1 MSTPNEA
8 FHDVKIESSQFEDVY
23 IDPNNL
29 TNPDT
34 ADTVYIAIEGQS
46 ISNMIQVSAS
56 QGDIS
61 TGMLWNEFD
70 HILLDSFSTIEP
82 VTVSNLPGIVSEN
95 YGQTVSV
102 QCTVRGK
109 PQPTIT
115 WYKDSV
121 LINSLTYPDIQ
132 ITTTAVDNTTL
143 KSEITITSITDT
155 DEAIYTCSGSN
166 ILPNGT
172 VINIRSFT
180 LEVTG
185 SKT

>member
-1 MSTPNEA
+1 MS
-8 FHDVKIESSQFEDVY
+8 KLQF
-23 IDPNNL
+23 
-29 TNPDT
+29 
-34 ADTVYIAIEGQS
+34 
-46 ISNMIQVSAS
+46 
-56 QGDIS
+56 
-61 TGMLWNEFD
+61 F
-70 HILLDSFSTIEP
+70 
-82 VTVSNLPGIVSEN
+82 
-95 YGQTVSV
+95 GQTVSV

-132 ITTTAVDNTTL
+132 IITTVVDNTTL
-143 KSEITITSITDT
+143 QSEITITSITDT

-172 VINIRSFT
+172 VTNIKSFT

>member
-1 MSTPNEA
+1 MS
-8 FHDVKIESSQFEDVY
+8 K
-23 IDPNNL
+23 L
-29 TNPDT
+29 PD
-34 ADTVYIAIEGQS
+34 
-46 ISNMIQVSAS
+46 
-56 QGDIS
+56 
-61 TGMLWNEFD
+61 
-70 HILLDSFSTIEP
+70 
-82 VTVSNLPGIVSEN
+82 IVSEFLW
-95 YGQTVSV
+95 QTVSV

-109 PQPTIT
+109 PQPIIT

-132 ITTTAVDNTTL
+132 ISTKAVDSKTVQS
-143 KSEITITSITDT
+143 KITIISITDT

-172 VINIRSFT
+172 VTNIKSFT

>member
-1 MSTPNEA
+1 M
-8 FHDVKIESSQFEDVY
+8 
-23 IDPNNL
+23 
-29 TNPDT
+29 
-34 ADTVYIAIEGQS
+34 
-46 ISNMIQVSAS
+46 
-56 QGDIS
+56 
-61 TGMLWNEFD
+61 
-70 HILLDSFSTIEP
+70 DSPFYPIEP
-82 VTVSNLPGIVSEN
+82 VTVNNLPDIVSEK

-115 WYKDSV
+115 WYKNSV
-121 LINSLTYPDIQ
+121 LINSITYPDMQ
-132 ITTTAVDNTTL
+132 VTTTAVDNTTVQ
-143 KSEITITSITDT
+143 SEITITSITDT
-155 DEAIYTCSGSN
+155 DEGIYTCSGSN